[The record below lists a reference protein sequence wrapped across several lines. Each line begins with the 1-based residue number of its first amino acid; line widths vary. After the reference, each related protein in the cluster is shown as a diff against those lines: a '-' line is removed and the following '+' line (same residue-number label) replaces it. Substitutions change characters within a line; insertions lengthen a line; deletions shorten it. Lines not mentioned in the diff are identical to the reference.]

1 MSALHDL
8 HRTSLSAARPL
19 GLLMLCLALGPA
31 SAGAG
36 PCEDAGDGM
45 PTGPVIA
52 GLLDGN
58 LGAAHRAC
66 GRNEVG
72 LDVGGLLLVDMPNFY
87 GRLSAGGSLDGSA
100 MVHPRVE
107 LFGRLEFLRFENVI
121 TPIPATALGLG
132 FTSVGVGWQVL
143 RKDKVVL
150 GLNGKTVLPTAA
162 GIYDNAWPIGL
173 DLGLALQVAAA
184 RGVHLHGQASFLGSA
199 VASKGP
205 AFPRAGGAVTFGT
218 ELRPGKAFAFVLDLY
233 GSFGYRGPLDALAV
247 AFALRFSDGKRFG
260 FELGGMIPFAGTE
273 RAMVAVD
280 LRASIRLGK
289 YSPHPGKPAGGT
301 AEPQPASS
309 AGL

>member
-1 MSALHDL
+1 MTGHGALVRCGLTSALL
-8 HRTSLSAARPL
+8 LILAIAVLVPGE
-19 GLLMLCLALGPA
+19 GL
-31 SAGAG
+31 AG
-36 PCEDAGDGM
+36 PCDEAGDGM
-45 PTGPVIA
+45 PTGPVVA
-52 GLLDGN
+52 GLFDGN

-72 LDVGGLLLVDMPNFY
+72 LDAGGMLLVDMPNFY

-100 MVHPRVE
+100 MLHPRVE

-121 TPIPATALGLG
+121 TPIPATSLGLG
-132 FTSVGVGWQVL
+132 FTSVGVGWQML
-143 RKDKVVL
+143 RKDRVVL

-162 GIYDNAWPIGL
+162 GIYHNAWPIGL

-199 VASKGP
+199 AISKG
-205 AFPRAGGAVTFGT
+205 AANPRAGGALTFGT

-260 FELGGMIPFAGTE
+260 FELGGMIPFAGVE
-273 RAMVAVD
+273 RAMVALD
-280 LRASIRLGK
+280 LRASIRLGAFT
-289 YSPHPGKPAGGT
+289 PHPGKPSPPA
-301 AEPQPASS
+301 AEPPAPGST
-309 AGL
+309 ADR

>member
-1 MSALHDL
+1 MTGYGTVSRCGPLSVLLLTLAIWAL
-8 HRTSLSAARPL
+8 AP
-19 GLLMLCLALGPA
+19 GQGN
-31 SAGAG
+31 AG
-36 PCEDAGDGM
+36 PCEEAADGM
-45 PTGPVIA
+45 PTGPVVV
-52 GLLDGN
+52 GLFDGN

-72 LDVGGLLLVDMPNFY
+72 LDVGALLLVDMPNFY
-87 GRLSAGGSLDGSA
+87 GRLSAGGTLDGSV
-100 MVHPRVE
+100 MLHPRVE
-107 LFGRLEFLRFENVI
+107 LFGKLEFLRFENVI

-132 FTSVGVGWQVL
+132 FTSVGAGWQVL
-143 RKDKVVL
+143 RRDKVVL
-150 GLNGKTVLPTAA
+150 GINGKTVLPTAA
-162 GIYDNAWPIGL
+162 GIYHNAWPIGL

-218 ELRPGKAFAFVLDLY
+218 ELRPGKAFAFVVDLY

-280 LRASIRLGK
+280 FRASIRLGK
-289 YSPHPGKPAGGT
+289 FTPHPGKPAPPAKEPPAPGST
-301 AEPQPASS
+301 AIR
-309 AGL
+309 